1 MRNQLLNFRPRTG
14 VIKVVDEITTEI
26 YDILVLQEKKMQ
38 FLPKEEDKQENVDEE
53 SEEEDNVETDDE
65 ESDILWELP
74 PPDLAVDDR
83 HKDLFLQTRLEPKE
97 LQKRS
102 FNIFQRAKT
111 VFDEQG
117 YNILYLALGL
127 LEWTEAEHSHDT
139 KKAPLILIPIQMER
153 KGVKRSFKLSWTGDD
168 IITNISLQAKLKE
181 QGIDLPDF
189 VMPEDK
195 DDVYNYFKLVE
206 SAISRMNNWDVKHEI
221 YLGFFSFTKFVMY
234 QDLNPENW
242 PSGYSFDQ
250 NPIVDALFNPTDY
263 TTEPPSFDESEVDI
277 KLPSKKIY
285 TVLDAD
291 SSQIAVIE
299 DVKNGKNLVVEGPPG
314 TGKSQTIVNLIAELI
329 ASGKTVLFISEKMA
343 ALEVVK
349 SRLDTIKLGDFCLE
363 LHSNK
368 SNKKEV
374 LKELERTLQ
383 SSTQKVLIEEEKFQE
398 LDKIR
403 FELNDYK
410 DLMHSPYG
418 GMGFTPFQLIGFKEN
433 ALMHFENAGK
443 EFPVII
449 IDDTLIYNHETWQE
463 SLHKLSNIGELLKF
477 LEPLSEHPW
486 HDCYPDLILPAD
498 HQEIKN
504 ILEKLLT
511 SLCTIQSETV
521 KITDITGVKP
531 AKSFGEI
538 ETTQEYVSKVLNSEV
553 IEEELLKSSEWDQEN
568 FTAQELIQ
576 QVKNYQEKMKPFQ
589 EDVLERDVESDINN
603 LKQVSEDLFV
613 VSSSVSVAHEMDI
626 KNTLT
631 KSVQLV
637 DELLTAQNALQR
649 NCGVKIANN
658 WLELDETLKN
668 AQKIASSPQIDF
680 EVMQNPEWD
689 IYSQRAQQLIIE
701 IENFQ
706 RNNSY
711 LSNFK
716 DDVLDKDLKGLHKKL
731 IELSGKMLKFISGEY
746 KNTRNRIMSFY
757 KENAPDDNE
766 ILIEDLEK
774 LIRIQELRE
783 IVRNQDVPGRTLFGS
798 KWKSE
803 KSDPE
808 KLRSLGLWL
817 VELRTLLRD
826 DKIHP
831 DTLRIINTD
840 SNTEEINKIVNRII
854 GIIGEI
860 SDVNSKLEQY
870 FNRERV
876 KQGINFEELKLEN
889 NNLYSKTFHYFEVRG
904 ILQNYFTSQV
914 PENDETLIKSLND
927 LVYCQNLKNKIDNS
941 ELRGKSLFGSKWQ
954 GSLSNCEELESLG
967 SWLQE
972 FRRLLKEEKLENKS
986 ISIIINPN
994 RPDDEPLF
1002 DSLIK
1007 EREQFFNSLK
1017 ELNKYIHMDCNAI
1030 FDNDVSGTEFT
1041 YLETLFTKYQQ
1052 ELGSLVTWAQYNSET
1067 KELPPIAKPL
1077 VEFIDSGII
1086 ESEDIIP
1093 AFKGNIADN
1102 ILKVLF
1108 SNNESLRNFVGDLHE
1123 NKIRKFNRLDQH
1135 LLRLNQRRI
1144 AQEIKEKQPRFSA
1157 NLSRNSEL
1165 GILRNEFSR
1174 KRGHMPIRKLL
1185 YSAGSL
1191 IQTIKPCFM
1200 MSPLSVAQFLDPDSI
1215 GHLRFD
1221 VVIFDEASQVKPED
1235 ALGAFLRGQQLVVMG
1250 DTKQLP
1256 PTAFFDNIVE
1266 TDSDEDYE
1274 VSSLMDMESIL
1285 HFCKSNFP
1293 TRMLNWHYR
1302 SRHESLIAVSN
1313 QEFYDNQLLI
1323 YPSPEHQSENLGL
1336 QYVNLDWKTAFYD
1349 RGHCS
1354 VNRGEAKTVVK
1365 AAIEHFKT
1373 FGDSKSLGIGT
1384 FNTNQKKAILE
1395 ELEMALRLLPK
1406 NERETLEKHFNR
1418 EHEEKFFVKN
1428 LETIQGDERDVI
1440 LVSVG
1445 FGFESTQKFS
1455 YNFGP
1460 LNREGGERRLNVLFT
1475 RAREKCIIFSNFT
1488 HSQLEIKPN
1497 SPFGLKA
1504 LKMFLAYA
1512 QNKELLQIDAPLED
1526 CDSPFE
1532 ESVYEFLRSHG
1543 YQVHK
1548 QVGCAGYRID
1558 LAVVDP
1564 QSPGRYLLGIEC
1576 DGAMYHSSPVARDR
1590 DRLRQQVLEGLG
1602 WNIYRIWSTDWY
1614 KKREDSIGRLLEA
1627 IQNSK
1632 TQFRSPEVETE
1643 DEIFDIIEIEDDET
1657 ENSPSIETVSPKD
1670 SILEYEICQSIGI
1683 DRNCEIHEK
1692 HPDELALAINRIV
1705 EVEGP
1710 IHFNEVVRRLRNYWE
1725 LKRAGKRIQNAI
1737 ANAIVLS
1744 ANRNDLIVKDDFL
1757 YHKNAPI
1764 KVRKRVNDPP
1774 AKIELICVEEIGQA
1788 IRIVLETQHATSPDD
1803 LVTQVAH
1810 LLGFKVTRA
1819 ATAQRINEVIEN
1831 WIKIGE
1837 LEKMPNGML
1846 NFTTHPG
1853 N

>member
-38 FLPKEEDKQENVDEE
+38 FLPKVEDKQESIDEE
-53 SEEEDNVETDDE
+53 SEDADDVETDEE

-74 PPDLAVDDR
+74 PPDLEVDDR
-83 HKDLFLQTRLEPKE
+83 HKDLFLQTGLEPKE

-102 FNIFQRAKT
+102 FNIFQKAKT

-153 KGVKRSFKLSWTGDD
+153 KGVKRSFKLAWTGDD
-168 IITNISLQAKLKE
+168 IITNISLQAKLNE
-181 QGIDLPDF
+181 QGINLPDF
-189 VMPEDK
+189 EMPDDK

-206 SAISRMNNWDVKHEI
+206 SAISRMNNWNVKHEI

-242 PSGYSFDQ
+242 PSDYSFDQ
-250 NPIVDALFNPTDY
+250 NPIVDSLFNPSDY
-263 TTEPPSFDESEVDI
+263 TNEPSFDESEVDI
-277 KLPSKKIY
+277 KLPSKEIY

-299 DVKNGKNLVVEGPPG
+299 DVKSGKNLVVEGPPG

-329 ASGKTVLFISEKMA
+329 ASEKTVLFISEKMA

-349 SRLDTIKLGDFCLE
+349 TRLDSINLGDFCLE

-374 LKELERTLQ
+374 LKELERSLL
-383 SSTQKVLIEEEKFQE
+383 SSTQKVLIQEEKFQE

-418 GMGFTPFQLIGFKEN
+418 EIGFTPFQLIGFKEN
-433 ALMHFENAGK
+433 ALMHFENADK
-443 EFPVII
+443 EFPVIA
-449 IDDTLIYNHETWQE
+449 LENALLCNHETWQE
-463 SLHKLSNIGELLKF
+463 SLNKLSNIEELLKS
-477 LEPLSEHPW
+477 LEPLTEHPW

-498 HQEIKN
+498 RQDIKN
-504 ILEKLLT
+504 ILKQLLT
-511 SLCTIQSETV
+511 ALKNIQSETA

-531 AKSFGEI
+531 ATSLGEI
-538 ETTQEYVSKVLNSEV
+538 EKTQEYVSKVLNSAV

-576 QVKNYQEKMKPFQ
+576 KVKNFQEKMKPFQ
-589 EDVLERDVESDINN
+589 EAALERDVETDIEN

-613 VSSSVSVAHEMDI
+613 VSSSVFVANELDT
-626 KNTLT
+626 KNILT
-631 KSVQLV
+631 KSVQLM
-637 DELLTAQNALQR
+637 DELLTAQNALHR
-649 NCGVKIANN
+649 NCGVKIANS
-658 WLELDETLKN
+658 WLELDESLNN

-689 IYSQRAQQLIIE
+689 IYSQRAQQLLIE

-731 IELSGKMLKFISGEY
+731 IELSGKMLKFISGDY
-746 KNTRNRIMSFY
+746 KNTKNRVMSFY
-757 KENAPDDNE
+757 KENAPDDNGM
-766 ILIEDLEK
+766 LIEDLEK
-774 LIRIQELRE
+774 LIRMQELRE
-783 IVRNQDVPGRTLFGS
+783 IVRTQDITGRTLFGS

-826 DKIHP
+826 GKISP
-831 DTLRIINTD
+831 DALRIINTNP
-840 SNTEEINKIVNRII
+840 NTEEINKIVNQII

-876 KQGINFEELKLEN
+876 KKGITFEDLKLEN
-889 NNLYSKTFHYFEVRG
+889 NNLYSKTFQYFEVRG
-904 ILQNYFTSQV
+904 ILQNYFISQV
-914 PENDETLIKSLND
+914 PESDANLIESLNE
-927 LVYCQNLKNKIDNS
+927 LIHCKNLKTDIENS
-941 ELRGKSLFGSKWQ
+941 ELRGRSLFGSKWQ
-954 GSLSNCEELESLG
+954 GTESKSEELESLSSG
-967 SWLQE
+967 LQE
-972 FRRLLKEEKLENKS
+972 FRRLLKEEKVENKS
-986 ISIIINPN
+986 ISIISNPN
-994 RPDDEPLF
+994 RPDGETLF
-1002 DSLIK
+1002 NSIIK
-1007 EREQFFNSLK
+1007 ERELFFNSLK
-1017 ELNKYIHMDCNAI
+1017 DLNNYIHMNCDAI
-1030 FDNDVSGTEFT
+1030 FDKGVSETEFND
-1041 YLETLFTKYQQ
+1041 LVTLFTGYQE
-1052 ELGSLVTWAQYNSET
+1052 ELGSLVTWAQYNSEK
-1067 KELPPIAKPL
+1067 KELPFIAEPL
-1077 VEFIDSGII
+1077 TEYIDNGVLGP
-1086 ESEDIIP
+1086 EDIIP

-1108 SNNESLRNFVGDLHE
+1108 SRNESLRNFVGDLHD

-1144 AQEIKEKQPRFSA
+1144 AQEIKEKQPRLSS

-1185 YSAGSL
+1185 YAAGGL
-1191 IQTIKPCFM
+1191 VQTIKPCFM

-1215 GHLRFD
+1215 GHLTFD

-1285 HFCKSNFP
+1285 HFCKSSFP

-1349 RGHCS
+1349 RGHSS

-1384 FNTNQKKAILE
+1384 FNTNQQKAILE

-1406 NERETLEKHFNR
+1406 NERESLEKHFNQ

-1445 FGFESTQKFS
+1445 FGFESNQKFS

-1488 HSQLEIKPN
+1488 HSQLELKPN
-1497 SPFGLKA
+1497 SSFGLKA

-1543 YQVHK
+1543 YHVHK

-1602 WNIYRIWSTDWY
+1602 WSIYRIWSTDWY
-1614 KKREDSIGRLLEA
+1614 KKREDSIGRLLET
-1627 IQNSK
+1627 IKNSK
-1632 TQFRSPEVETE
+1632 TQSESPKVEME
-1643 DEIFDIIEIEDDET
+1643 DESFDIIEIKESTD
-1657 ENSPSIETVSPKD
+1657 NPSLIETVNLQD
-1670 SILEYEICQSIGI
+1670 SIPEYEVCKSIGI

-1710 IHFNEVVRRLRNYWE
+1710 VHFNEVVRRIRDYWG
-1725 LKRAGKRIQNAI
+1725 LKRAGKRIQHAI
-1737 ANAIVLS
+1737 ATTIVLS

-1788 IRIVLETQHATSPDD
+1788 IRMVLETQHATSTDD

-1810 LLGFKVTRA
+1810 LLGFKATRA
-1819 ATAQRINEVIEN
+1819 ATAQRINDVIDD
-1831 WIKIGE
+1831 WIRIGE

-1846 NFTTHPG
+1846 NFSP
-1853 N
+1853 NSNN